1 MKRILFLTLLTACLV
16 GVQAAEQKPLEKQ
29 KWGHICRGS
38 MPAEWYGSDRARGI
52 ADTVVAIQ
60 KDNGGWMKNDPMHR
74 LTDKD
79 YQRLIREKHHH
90 SCLDNYATTQ
100 EMRFLARVWQAT
112 GNEAYRQSF
121 LRGMNLIL
129 TAQKGCGGWSQ
140 YWPLSGDGSY
150 QDYIT
155 FNDDLMTNVMR
166 MLRDIYEA
174 QGIFAGIADE
184 QDRARCRRAFDRG
197 LQCIID
203 CQIPDGKGRSIWC
216 AQHDTVAPYYAT
228 EGRPHELP
236 SYSGSESAT
245 LLSFLMSVEQPSKEL
260 KNCIEQAVAWLDQHK
275 MADKAVEDYV
285 NAQGE
290 DDRRIVD
297 QPGSALWP
305 RFIQIGGKVAK
316 PTYELFF
323 RHLEARNKK
332 RFVYYQSMR
341 YSYMEVDN
349 ARRSYDPKKGY
360 QPLYGVYKDSLQNL
374 YYRFLYNYE
383 DSPAVPDK
391 NGVPTRTSLMPV
403 NRYKYQFVG
412 DWPWEVIY
420 GEYKVWKQK
429 QETRNEKGE
438 WLEVD
443 KSLAITNDKGKE
455 YTQARLGTIKLNP
468 IEYKVQIPEGKKAKR
483 VYVFG
488 FANGDTPV
496 TMHSSLFPLPSS
508 LSPLPSYLFPA
519 KGYHPVYTEHTI
531 ELGDGVSGEVP
542 LRFDGGQVCVIIR
555 VLCE

>member
-1 MKRILFLTLLTACLV
+1 MKRILILALFAVCFGGL
-16 GVQAAEQKPLEKQ
+16 QAAEQKPLEQQ
-29 KWGHICRGS
+29 KWGHVCRGS

-52 ADTVVAIQ
+52 ADTVLAIQ
-60 KDNGGWMKNDPMHR
+60 KDNGGWMKNDQMHR
-74 LTDKD
+74 LSDQD

-112 GNEAYRQSF
+112 GDARYRESF
-121 LRGMNLIL
+121 LRGMNLLL

-140 YWPLSGDGSY
+140 YWPLSGGGSY

-155 FNDDLMTNVMR
+155 FNDDLMTNVML
-166 MLRDIYEA
+166 MLRDIYEN
-174 QGIFAGIADE
+174 QGIFAGITDE
-184 QDRARCRRAFDRG
+184 QDRARCRKAFDRG

-216 AQHDTVAPYYAT
+216 AQHDTVPPYYAT

-245 LLSFLMSVEQPSKEL
+245 LLSFLMTVENPSKEL
-260 KNCIEQAVAWLDQHK
+260 RTCIEQAVAWLDQHK
-275 MADKAVEDYV
+275 IADKAVEDFV

-290 DDRRIVD
+290 EDHRIID

-323 RHLEARNKK
+323 NHLQARNKK
-332 RFVYYQSMR
+332 RYVFYNNMR
-341 YSYMEVDN
+341 YTYMEADN
-349 ARRSYDPKKGY
+349 ARQSYDPKKAY
-360 QPLYGVYKDSLQNL
+360 QPLYGIYKDSLQNL

-383 DSPAVPDK
+383 DAPAVPDK

-403 NRYKYQFVG
+403 NRYKYQFIG

-420 GEYKVWKQK
+420 GEYPVWKHRT
-429 QETRNEKGE
+429 EAKGE

-443 KSLAITNDKGKE
+443 KDLAITNEKGKE
-455 YTQARLGTIKLNP
+455 YAQARIGTIKLSP
-468 IEYKVQIPEGKKAKR
+468 IEYKIQVPAGKTARR

-488 FANGDTPV
+488 YANGDSDV
-496 TMHSSLFPLPSS
+496 TLSSS
-508 LSPLPSYLFPA
+508 LSPHPSHLFPA
-519 KGYHPVYTEHTI
+519 KGYHPVYMECTI
-531 ELGDGVSGEVP
+531 DLDAGVSGEVP
-542 LRFDGGQVCVIIR
+542 LRFEGGQVCVIIR